1 MLVQVNKWQSEKD
14 YVLHHN
20 HLFVWVSGEDC
31 TIRMFVWVSQK
42 GCIAFQLEC
51 LCGLVKRAV

>member
-20 HLFVWVSGEDC
+20 Q
-31 TIRMFVWVSQK
+31 MFVWASQED
-42 GCIAFQLEC
+42 GTAFQLEC
-51 LCGLVKRAV
+51 LGGLVKRVVQHSN